1 MRKLLISGL
10 AALTF
15 ATAVAP
21 ATGAMARDYRYYHYR
36 HHRGG
41 DDGAW
46 VAAGIAGLALG
57 AALASSS
64 NRGDRYY
71 DDRYYGG
78 RSYYRDSYYDNGYR
92 GYYGRG
98 YYGRGYYQPYAYS
111 GGCRTTT
118 QWDPWDDAYIRRTRC
133 W

>member
-21 ATGAMARDYRYYHYR
+21 ATGAVARDYRYYNYGHR
-36 HHRGG
+36 HHG

-46 VAAGIAGLALG
+46 VAAGIVGLALG
-57 AALASSS
+57 AALASSGS
-64 NRGDRYY
+64 HDHYY

-78 RSYYRDSYYDNGYR
+78 RRYYRESYYDDGYRPYYGNGYYAR
-92 GYYGRG
+92 GYYR
-98 YYGRGYYQPYAYS
+98 PYAYS

-118 QWDPWDDAYIRRTRC
+118 QWDPWDDAYVRRTHC